1 MAGWRDGGGAD
12 QLGARGRASRGD
24 GGDCDRGGV
33 TAARRAARTSYLRG
47 EAQDGRAGRRR
58 RGGSR
63 DGVGERGAGA
73 AAPSRRGARAGTV
86 PSRGIGRGRGRKG
99 RKTGTR
105 GFFFVRGG

>member
-1 MAGWRDGGGAD
+1 M
-12 QLGARGRASRGD
+12 
-24 GGDCDRGGV
+24 

-58 RGGSR
+58 RGGPR

-86 PSRGIGRGRGRKG
+86 PSRGIGRGRGRKDG
-99 RKTGTR
+99 DA
-105 GFFFVRGG
+105 GFFLRGQTHGGSGFSGSFIFLPL